1 MTIPGLPPWR
11 MCTVHQILAPT
22 DRTIIA
28 ACEQV
33 GCLKYRQGWDVLIA
47 EHTEQGQRHARY
59 LRSGAHR
66 RTYRELP
73 RTAEGMSV
81 FRFAPH
87 QRCFTE
93 HRTRPELFVVQNEAG
108 REPMSRRREPE
119 PRFWA
124 ESLHETQDRRAQ
136 SRARG

>member
-22 DRTIIA
+22 DRLVVA

-47 EHTEQGQRHARY
+47 EQTEQGQRHAAY
-59 LRSGAHR
+59 IRSGKHR

-73 RTAEGMSV
+73 KTADGMSV

-87 QRCFTE
+87 QRCFAE
-93 HRTRPELFVVQNEAG
+93 HRTRPELFVVHTEPG
-108 REPMSRRREPE
+108 RERGRVEPVA
-119 PRFWA
+119 RFWS
-124 ESLHETQDRRAQ
+124 ESLHETQDA
-136 SRARG
+136 RARARQRG